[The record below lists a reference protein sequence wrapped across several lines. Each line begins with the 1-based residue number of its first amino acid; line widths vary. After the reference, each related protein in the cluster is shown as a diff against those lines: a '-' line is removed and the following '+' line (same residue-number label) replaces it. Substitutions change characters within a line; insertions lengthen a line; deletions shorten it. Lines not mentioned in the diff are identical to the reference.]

1 MEEVRD
7 YGLEI
12 AWLGN
17 HLFSTLIKRV
27 TEHPSAHPPS
37 PNAQKNKPP
46 GDLCLL
52 KESRVD
58 AAAAYSIIKR
68 KKAVVVKAL

>member
-1 MEEVRD
+1 MEEVRA

-27 TEHPSAHPPS
+27 IEHPSAHPPS
-37 PNAQKNKPP
+37 PNALKSKPP
-46 GDLCLL
+46 GDLFLL
-52 KESRVD
+52 KESRAD
-58 AAAAYSIIKR
+58 AAQLTSIIKR
-68 KKAVVVKAL
+68 KKAVVKAL